1 MADLTRTL
9 NRVRPLEGIEMRA
22 IPMIADEAVEAGQAL
37 YRKANGRAG
46 LASSGAAGT
55 AKVVGIATT
64 SQSAGRGVEALYHG
78 RMVGFDL
85 SALDPGATVYS
96 SDTAGAV
103 ADAAPTANGLALGS
117 VHTMTDVSST
127 KFVFFDIPQNQ

>member
-9 NRVRPLEGIEMRA
+9 DRVRPLEGIEMRT
-22 IPMIADEAVEAGQAL
+22 IPMIADEAIEAGQPL

-46 LASSGAAGT
+46 LASAAAAGT
-55 AKVVGIATT
+55 AKIVGIATST
-64 SQSAGRGVEALYHG
+64 QSAGRGVEALYHG
-78 RMVGFDL
+78 RMVGYDL
-85 SALDPGATVYS
+85 SGLAPGAAVYS

-103 ADAAPTANGLALGS
+103 ADAAPTANGVTLGS